1 MTPIRVRLREVREAQ
16 GLSQARLARQSG
28 VAQSYISR
36 LEAGRLGT
44 VNLKHLEKLARA
56 LGVNAAVLI
65 DHRER

>member
-1 MTPIRVRLREVREAQ
+1 MAPVTVRLKEVREAQ
-16 GLSQARLARQSG
+16 GLSQARLAKLSK
-28 VAQSYISR
+28 VSQSYISR

-65 DHRER
+65 DHR